1 MVAHWQSVMTFC
13 NTQRLTRVW
22 KKKKKQFFIDSI
34 LLSSPLPFAY
44 CVVKF
49 FLRLIFIFSSTKIIF
64 FDFKTWKWS
73 DALMFRLHLFEKVLS
88 CRFLSPNIWRNDEIF
103 FGFAVFCADSLLFVG
118 CPFRKMALGLLALL
132 PKKIPQFLQI
142 NWDKLLISHLF
153 FELRKNLGLHYA
165 KFDTI
170 TIFLGY
176 FGTQKKKNNIQF
188 VWNVANDWNSIQK
201 KWQTKFVRGIQ
212 IWRRHTAVNYNDT
225 LCPHRIYR
233 PAFISFTRT
242 LIYHIVWLKMW
253 IELKAGKRLWY
264 E

>member
-1 MVAHWQSVMTFC
+1 MTFC

-64 FDFKTWKWS
+64 FDFMTWKWS

-153 FELRKNLGLHYA
+153 FELRKIWD
-165 KFDTI
+165 FI
-170 TIFLGY
+170 TL
-176 FGTQKKKNNIQF
+176 
-188 VWNVANDWNSIQK
+188 NSIQSQSFWDISVHKRK
-201 KWQTKFVRGIQ
+201 KTTFSLCETLQTIETPFKR
-212 IWRRHTAVNYNDT
+212 ND
-225 LCPHRIYR
+225 
-233 PAFISFTRT
+233 
-242 LIYHIVWLKMW
+242 
-253 IELKAGKRLWY
+253 KRNS
-264 E
+264 